1 MAEYLAGE
9 TGDARENRPLARTAL
24 GARRSG
30 EGSGRGLMLG
40 SLSREAFTM
49 PLMGPIPEGKTFFC
63 PHCGAL
69 YSVTA
74 SRVPKESDIVKC
86 VVCLQ
91 TMDAG
96 DAAKLSIYKLVH
108 RPEDA

>member
-1 MAEYLAGE
+1 
-9 TGDARENRPLARTAL
+9 
-24 GARRSG
+24 
-30 EGSGRGLMLG
+30 
-40 SLSREAFTM
+40 M
-49 PLMGPIPEGKTFFC
+49 PLMGPIPEGKPFFC

-69 YSVTA
+69 YSVTV
-74 SRVPKESDIVKC
+74 SRAPKDGDVAKC

-96 DAAKLSIYKLVH
+96 DSVKLSIYKLVH